1 MLSHRHVRTLVFLL
15 IAVFTAIPG
24 FAGLDVDLG
33 AKVKLGDDVDVYLGI
48 SSHYFGHDRATLDRH
63 AARYKQPEDL
73 AVALF
78 IGKRSGRSADIIF
91 SLRSSGLSW
100 FEVSAR
106 VGLPVD
112 IWFVEVGRDP
122 GPPYGKAYGHWKKHR
137 RDKGYKFVLSDAEA
151 RNLVSVRVIHEYYGV
166 SVATAMEWT
175 ASGRGLTSNLTA
187 EYHRRHGKPTA
198 KPGKGKGKNPTASK
212 AKGKGKHRKP

>member
-1 MLSHRHVRTLVFLL
+1 MLSHRYVRTLVFLL
-15 IAVFTAIPG
+15 IAVFTVVPG

-33 AKVKLGDDVDVYLGI
+33 AKVKLGDDVDIYLGV
-48 SSHYFGHDRATLDRH
+48 SSHYFGKDRTAINRL
-63 AARYKQPEDL
+63 AARYKRPEDL

-78 IGKRSGRSADIIF
+78 IGKRSGRSADFIF

-112 IWFVEVGRDP
+112 IWFVEIDRDP

-137 RDKGYKFVLSDAEA
+137 QNRSHAFVLSDADT

-166 SVATAMEWT
+166 SVATAMAWT
-175 ASGRGLTSNLTA
+175 ASGRGLTANLSA

-198 KPGKGKGKNPTASK
+198 KPGKGKGKEPTAAK
-212 AKGKGKHRKP
+212 AKGKGKHKKP